1 MSKQVNVKV
10 DAGESGGCRNI
21 CGALSVT
28 MSATILTFRKAWSF
42 WGNLR
47 LLAMR
52 LIISELTLCSV
63 RATATGRINS
73 APPIFTGRDENGKRS
88 MILHIMTTL

>member
-10 DAGESGGCRNI
+10 DAGESGGVQEHLWRFIGYDECNYTYI
-21 CGALSVT
+21 PEG
-28 MSATILTFRKAWSF
+28 ME
-42 WGNLR
+42 
-47 LLAMR
+47 LLGKFAAMR

-73 APPIFTGRDENGKRS
+73 APPIFTGRMKTGKRS